1 MCAAAPQIMSCDHYI
16 LSRCGGACV
25 PRDTARVDKINPAE
39 HLILAD
45 RLWIVQGGCNQIL
58 KIDVFDVKGVAH
70 MRAACV
76 LRDLLLVSHAIKAR
90 LHCIWCAR
98 DLTERES
105 GGKDLDEDRLHH
117 SRETA
122 VAAWLHALSFIN
134 QPSLWPPRPTAPAR
148 ATRLGPRWLAVPA
161 AAAASGVR

>member
-1 MCAAAPQIMSCDHYI
+1 
-16 LSRCGGACV
+16 
-25 PRDTARVDKINPAE
+25 
-39 HLILAD
+39 
-45 RLWIVQGGCNQIL
+45 
-58 KIDVFDVKGVAH
+58 

-122 VAAWLHALSFIN
+122 VAAGLHALSFIN
-134 QPSLWPPRPTAPAR
+134 QPSLWPTRPMAQAR
-148 ATRLGPRWLAVPA
+148 ATRLGPRWLAVA
-161 AAAASGVR
+161 ASAAASGVR

>member
-1 MCAAAPQIMSCDHYI
+1 
-16 LSRCGGACV
+16 
-25 PRDTARVDKINPAE
+25 
-39 HLILAD
+39 
-45 RLWIVQGGCNQIL
+45 
-58 KIDVFDVKGVAH
+58 

-90 LHCIWCAR
+90 LHCIWYAR

-134 QPSLWPPRPTAPAR
+134 QPSIWPTRPMAQAR
-148 ATRLGPRWLAVPA
+148 ATRLGPPWLAVA
-161 AAAASGVR
+161 ASAAASGVRWSVLTAFAAVHAPKLLAAVGRVRGPAFPAALVDPVAVDAVAPD